1 MMDRAAKERKESL
14 SGQMSFFDFA
24 PEEEKARFEMQ
35 LPDVEELSGKDLLTF
50 EKEVLGIYL
59 SGHPLEEDEK
69 LWRKKIT
76 HTAAE
81 FAPPEEGASSNL
93 IHGERCIVGG
103 IVSAKTI
110 KYTKTSQV
118 MAFITIE
125 DLTGSVEVLIF
136 PKTYEKCSAMIVE
149 DEKLF
154 VEGRISVEE
163 EKASKVIADN
173 LIRFSDV
180 PRSIWIAFPDIEAFR
195 RARGELLSFAEKN
208 EGQDRLLI
216 YLRKEKQAKQLSLG
230 GGICAD
236 ADTLAQLREMF
247 GKANVTLGV

>member
-1 MMDRAAKERKESL
+1 M
-14 SGQMSFFDFA
+14 
-24 PEEEKARFEMQ
+24 
-35 LPDVEELSGKDLLTF
+35 
-50 EKEVLGIYL
+50 EKEMRITTLVMAGMLCTSAFCEDQYLVLARRG
-59 SGHPLEEDEK
+59 EAA
-69 LWRKKIT
+69 T
-76 HTAAE
+76 HSIRV
-81 FAPPEEGASSNL
+81 EEGASSNL
-93 IHGERCIVGG
+93 IHGERCVVGG

-208 EGQDRLLI
+208 EGQDRLLT
-216 YLRKEKQAKQLSLG
+216 YLPKEKQAKQLSLG

-247 GKANVTLGV
+247 GKANVTFGV